1 MLNLNSLKVIDVDV
15 FLLVSY
21 YFVFFNYSM
30 ISFFLPSVV
39 PRKRVQKYYLYPYP
53 PNFLMRIF
61 QKFFTFSVTCIFST
75 NYFYAKKHT
84 FFLN

>member
-15 FLLVSY
+15 FFTRLVLLCL
-21 YFVFFNYSM
+21 FQLFNDL
-30 ISFFLPSVV
+30 FFLPSVV
-39 PRKRVQKYYLYPYP
+39 PRKRVQNYYLYPYP

-84 FFLN
+84 FF

>member
-30 ISFFLPSVV
+30 ISFCFSRLFPESEC
-39 PRKRVQKYYLYPYP
+39 KITTFILYHQ
-53 PNFLMRIF
+53 IF
-61 QKFFTFSVTCIFST
+61 
-75 NYFYAKKHT
+75 
-84 FFLN
+84 

>member
-30 ISFFLPSVV
+30 ISFSCPRFNSESGYKSTAHFLIC
-39 PRKRVQKYYLYPYP
+39 Q
-53 PNFLMRIF
+53 IF
-61 QKFFTFSVTCIFST
+61 QQLFF
-75 NYFYAKKHT
+75 KKKLQL
-84 FFLN
+84 FFQLSLI